1 VEIAGDWNGWQPAP
15 ISRDGSG
22 RWMVPAHLEP
32 GVYRFN
38 LRVDG
43 ARWIV
48 PEGVAQIEDGFG
60 DRVGLLI
67 ISNDE

>member
-1 VEIAGDWNGWQPAP
+1 VEIAGDWNDWQLEPLV
-15 ISRDGSG
+15 RDASG
-22 RWMVPAHLEP
+22 DWPVPPGLGP

-43 ARWIV
+43 ERWIV
-48 PEGVAQIEDGFG
+48 PEGVPEVEGGYG

-67 ISNDE
+67 ISEG